1 MKGEKVMDFIFIGK
15 QKLLRLLKVQMNR
28 EDIQLKDIQYSREEN
43 YNIYKCEKVVYIEN
57 DIHYEINNLYTE
69 YRYPTSTLY
78 FEKVVR
84 VSENSYKVEQKKI
97 LDLKEI

>member
-1 MKGEKVMDFIFIGK
+1 MDFIFIGK
-15 QKLLRLLKVQMNR
+15 QKLLRLLKKQMNR
-28 EDIQLKDIQYSREEN
+28 KDIQLKDIQYSREEN
-43 YNIYKCEKVVYIEN
+43 YNTNKCEKVVYIEN
-57 DIHYEINNLYTE
+57 DIHYEIINLYTG

-84 VSENSYKVEQKKI
+84 VSENSYEVEQKKI